1 MAKQPGKAT
10 AYYHHLLYVCTN
22 CNSNRVELAHA
33 QEYLSTFAAQNSSY
47 KGVEYSRPQIEVTSF
62 ATATR
67 WRRIGPNKNLVG
79 SSFFRLTDVH
89 VR

>member
-10 AYYHHLLYVCTN
+10 AYYQQLLKVCASG
-22 CNSNRVELAHA
+22 NSNRVELAHA
-33 QEYLSTFAAQNSSY
+33 QEFLSTDL
-47 KGVEYSRPQIEVTSF
+47 RPQIEVTSF